1 MIFVLLPA
9 STNAQ
14 VTPPSDKELGTL
26 HTNLFHVDK
35 PVLISLT
42 PKYSDHYIP
51 LCASGVI
58 LKPLSHLFDSANFN
72 LLYTELLKKCEEVFA
87 YTSSSSL

>member
-1 MIFVLLPA
+1 MIFALLPA

-14 VTPPSDKELGTL
+14 VTPLSDKELGTL

-35 PVLISLT
+35 PVLIFLT

-51 LCASGVI
+51 LCAGGVI
-58 LKPLSHLFDSANFN
+58 LKPLTHLFDSAYFN